1 MGTPYSAVLTLMVTA
16 GVINVIMG
24 IYVFF
29 YRSKQ
34 SMSKTFIAFTL
45 LSAVYVFGSTLEL
58 SASSLSEI
66 KLWIKLEYFGM
77 PYLPPL
83 NLLLIMYF
91 LGMDRFLKRPLRVM
105 LFIVPAITNVLV
117 LTNDSHKLY
126 YRAIE
131 LNQGASFLKT
141 NLVAGPWYIF
151 AGAYTFGCMIGGV
164 VLLLIYWNRMKSSY
178 RLQHMV
184 MLVALVLPLAGDFL
198 YLGNLTPD
206 GIDPIPAIMAITSSL
221 YMWALAGRGMLNVLP
236 IARENLF
243 ESMSD
248 SVFVLDLEN
257 RLVDFNPAA
266 AQIMPELST
275 QNVGR
280 CIDELWQ
287 RYTDEQL
294 TNLVNDPLAE
304 REVIWTIGDHSYHYS
319 VRSSVVRKGGSG
331 GQEVGKLLILIDISE
346 QVELQKKL
354 HALAFYDGLTG
365 IYNRN
370 HFLHLSEELIGQ
382 LVASGGNFSVLLF
395 DIDYFKKIND
405 TFGHDVGD
413 QALQHVVS
421 ICRCLLRDVD
431 VFARYGGE
439 EFVVALPGMTL
450 LEAGL
455 VAERIRAEIEA
466 HPMPVTASSSAEA
479 SLQAIT
485 ITASFGAAA
494 GDCGSAFEVK
504 QLLKQADYA
513 LYDAKR
519 AGRNRVCLSEKAEV
533 YSR

>member
-1 MGTPYSAVLTLMVTA
+1 MVTA

-58 SASSLSEI
+58 SANSLTEI
-66 KLWIKLEYFGM
+66 KLWIKLEYLGM

-83 NLLLIMYF
+83 NLLLVMYF
-91 LGMDRFLKRPLRVM
+91 LGMDRVLKRPLRIIM
-105 LFIVPAITNVLV
+105 FIVPAITTLLV
-117 LTNDSHKLY
+117 LTNDKHKLY

-131 LNQGASFLKT
+131 LKQGASFLKT
-141 NLVAGPWYIF
+141 DLVAGPWYIF
-151 AGAYTFGCMIGGV
+151 AGGYTFGCMIGGV
-164 VLLLIYWNRMKSSY
+164 VLLLLYWNRMKSSY
-178 RLQHMV
+178 RLQHIV
-184 MLVALVLPLAGDFL
+184 MLVALVMPLAGDFL
-198 YLGNLTPD
+198 YLGNLTPE
-206 GIDPIPAIMAITSSL
+206 GIDPIPAIMAVTSSL
-221 YMWALAGRGMLNVLP
+221 YMWALAGRGMLNVVP

-248 SVFVLDLEN
+248 SVLVLDLEN

-266 AQIMPELST
+266 AQMMPELST

-280 CIDELWQ
+280 RIDELWQ
-287 RYTDEQL
+287 QYTDEPL
-294 TNLVNDPLAE
+294 TNLVNDPQAE
-304 REVIWTIGDHSYHYS
+304 REVIWTIGDQSYHYS
-319 VRSSVVRKGGSG
+319 VRSSVVRKNG

-370 HFLHLSEELIGQ
+370 HFLHLSEELIAQ
-382 LVASGGNFSVLLF
+382 HVASGGNFSVVLF

-405 TFGHDVGD
+405 SYGHDVGD

-421 ICRCLLRDVD
+421 LCRRLLRDVD

-439 EFVVALPGMTL
+439 EFVIALPGMTL
-450 LEAGL
+450 KEAGRF
-455 VAERIRAEIEA
+455 AERIRTEIEA
-466 HPMPVTASSSAEA
+466 HPMPVATSGSGSGSAGASQ
-479 SLQAIT
+479 QAIT

-494 GDCGSAFEVK
+494 GESHAAFEVK
-504 QLLKQADYA
+504 QLLKQADHA

-519 AGRNRVCLSEKAEV
+519 AGRNRVCLAGKAEV